1 MVLSTHAPCCCETLV
16 YQIYDNYDRFL
27 FWLSQTDGNKGHAST
42 HIHTHTYRMA
52 ARVTLATISKTR
64 RVVVGGV
71 VASNRFVTQV
81 ALPRVVRAAR
91 NTATGVVV
99 VASSTAY
106 AVARSLFLLF
116 FVLE

>member
-1 MVLSTHAPCCCETLV
+1 
-16 YQIYDNYDRFL
+16 
-27 FWLSQTDGNKGHAST
+27 
-42 HIHTHTYRMA
+42 
-52 ARVTLATISKTR
+52 
-64 RVVVGGV
+64 VVVGGV

-81 ALPRVVRAAR
+81 ALPAVARAAR

-106 AVARSLFLLF
+106 AVARSLFPPLY

>member
-1 MVLSTHAPCCCETLV
+1 
-16 YQIYDNYDRFL
+16 
-27 FWLSQTDGNKGHAST
+27 
-42 HIHTHTYRMA
+42 
-52 ARVTLATISKTR
+52 
-64 RVVVGGV
+64 VGGV